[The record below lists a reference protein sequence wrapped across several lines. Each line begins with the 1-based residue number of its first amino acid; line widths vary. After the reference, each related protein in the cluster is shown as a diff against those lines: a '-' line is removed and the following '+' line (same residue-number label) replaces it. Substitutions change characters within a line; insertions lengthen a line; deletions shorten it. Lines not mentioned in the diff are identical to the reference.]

1 MPYMNPRPL
10 LFALTLS
17 LPLLLASRADGALP
31 QGPTEAQATTA
42 RLVQGVLSDSRP

>member
-17 LPLLLASRADGALP
+17 LPLLLASRADGALRT
-31 QGPTEAQATTA
+31 GASSAA
-42 RLVQGVLSDSRP
+42 